1 LGWASCRGRRS
12 FRVVR
17 LRCLRVRRFRRLRSL
32 EISFHPGLNVIFG
45 PNEAG
50 KSTLREAIIMAL
62 YGNAATTSSAIR
74 ESTRSWGAEHPAVLE
89 LEFEVD
95 GEVYTLGKDF
105 HGRKVFLRDS
115 RGNQWQ
121 GYTRIQKAVGNLLG
135 FANENLYRST
145 AHVAQAELD
154 RLSSDSPDIARELS
168 RIMTGGGQDANVVA
182 ALRHLEQKIEAQQKG
197 LLRYAKDPGPI
208 KRLEDR
214 VASLEARRGELLQKA
229 NQAIRSRQELGKVS
243 GELEKA
249 TTDLAI
255 QEALLT
261 TNQEL
266 LHIEDRLQE
275 LKKLES
281 QLDERIKKIDQNLSE
296 LSQVN
301 EEIAMLAGEGKV
313 PEEGELERL
322 REIHARHSSARDRA
336 EHLAREVERVEESLP
351 EVPGFVRW
359 AVPALFTLA
368 GIAIVLGLALSAER
382 GIAWGILTTLPGVSF
397 ALLAYKL
404 WKVRESRRDKEQ
416 RLESLRKEVEDART
430 EAESLLGEMRRLLQE
445 LRCNSLEEAARRR
458 EKFQRLDAKK
468 GALVRSIQDLQ
479 GEHTLEDLRE
489 QYRDVQREI
498 FMLSEHLKDPE
509 VAAKRLLPLEVQ
521 RLEEMVK
528 RLSAQVRELE
538 QRKQRLEW
546 EIEHYSPALDEL
558 KEVEEQLQEEK
569 ERLQQERNRLRVY
582 EITYEMLEEAH
593 RQVMVPAREVVSSRA
608 GEYLRILTGGRYDR
622 VRMAED
628 SLQVEVWVDEA
639 QQWLPPREPEFSR
652 GTIDQVYL
660 ATRLALVE
668 VLAQGKSPPLVLDDP
683 FVHFDEERLQAAMDL
698 VRRLSSQYQVLLFT
712 CRPEYSRH
720 ADHLIRIDTLLGMGI
735 Q

>member
-1 LGWASCRGRRS
+1 M
-12 FRVVR
+12 R

-32 EISFHPGLNVIFG
+32 EIAFHPGLNVIFG

-115 RGNQWQ
+115 RGNQWE
-121 GYTRIQKAVGNLLG
+121 GYTRIQKAIGNLLG

-145 AHVAQAELD
+145 AHVAQAELA

-182 ALRHLEQKIEAQQKG
+182 ALHRLAQAIEAQRKG

-208 KRLEDR
+208 KRLEVR
-214 VASLEARRGELLQKA
+214 VASLEARREELLQKA
-229 NQAIRSRQELGKVS
+229 NQAIRSRRELGEVS
-243 GELEKA
+243 GKLEKA
-249 TTDLAI
+249 TTDLAV
-255 QEALLT
+255 QEALLK

-266 LHIEDRLQE
+266 VRIEDRLQKLKE
-275 LKKLES
+275 LEFQLE
-281 QLDERIKKIDQNLSE
+281 ERIKKIDQNFSK
-296 LSQVN
+296 LSQVDA
-301 EEIAMLAGEGKV
+301 EIATLVGEGEV
-313 PEEGELERL
+313 PEEGVLERL
-322 REIHARHSSARDRA
+322 REIHARHTSVAAHA

-351 EVPGFVRW
+351 QVPGFVRW
-359 AVPALFTLA
+359 AVPTLFALA

-397 ALLAYKL
+397 AALAYKL

-430 EAESLLGEMRRLLQE
+430 EAERLLGEMHRLLQE
-445 LRCNSLEEAARRR
+445 LRCNSLEEAVRRR
-458 EKFQRLDAKK
+458 EKFQRLAAERN
-468 GALVRSIQDLQ
+468 ALAQSIQDLQ
-479 GEHTLEDLRE
+479 GERTLDALRE

-498 FMLSEHLKDPE
+498 FMLSEYLKNPE

-558 KEVEEQLQEEK
+558 KEVEEQLQEER
-569 ERLQQERNRLRVY
+569 ERLQQERDRLRVY

-608 GEYLRILTGGRYDR
+608 GEYLRILTGGRYNR

-652 GTIDQVYL
+652 GAIDQVYL

-720 ADHLIRIDTLLGMGI
+720 ADHLVRIDTLLGMGI